1 MNLEKKLQKSRLGEA
16 YAGIHSDADR
26 QAVLRA
32 YDALL
37 KENDLSNKMLA
48 QHMAGSI
55 LPSVAQCTGGCRN
68 RVGSP
73 LRPGGSSVLLSLT
86 LPNPWQSSFRDWE
99 SFRFSS
105 HCSGSCA
112 RRLQKRGMGRRAGNL
127 NGSATTP
134 MPSSGTATPACTPMC
149 SDAMGF
155 RS

>member
-55 LPSVAQCTGGCRN
+55 LPSVAMYRGLQEQGWKP
-68 RVGSP
+68 V
-73 LRPGGSSVLLSLT
+73 
-86 LPNPWQSSFRDWE
+86 E
-99 SFRFSS
+99 
-105 HCSGSCA
+105 A
-112 RRLQKRGMGRRAGNL
+112 RRLIRTSVL
-127 NGSATTP
+127 NASKP
-134 MPSSGTATPACTPMC
+134 MAKFFQGL
-149 SDAMGF
+149 
-155 RS
+155 

>member
-55 LPSVAQCTGGCRN
+55 LPSVENTGIL
-68 RVGSP
+68 VK
-73 LRPGGSSVLLSLT
+73 LRDHLNEKYGFHITTLSGG
-86 LPNPWQSSFRDWE
+86 E
-99 SFRFSS
+99 
-105 HCSGSCA
+105 
-112 RRLQKRGMGRRAGNL
+112 
-127 NGSATTP
+127 
-134 MPSSGTATPACTPMC
+134 
-149 SDAMGF
+149 
-155 RS
+155 